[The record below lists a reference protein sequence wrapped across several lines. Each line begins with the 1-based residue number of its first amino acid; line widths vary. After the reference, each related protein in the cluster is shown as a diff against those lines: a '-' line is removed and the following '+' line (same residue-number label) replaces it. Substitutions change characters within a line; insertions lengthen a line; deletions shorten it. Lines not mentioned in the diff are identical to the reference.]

1 MTHLITDPAPD
12 SEGDRADPET
22 GLVGPAPIWRYREVL
37 TLLAVAILAQMM
49 VVAATV
55 AIAQRLYGLAGE
67 EITDLLG
74 REPRLAVPL
83 QLVTWLPALGYI
95 AYVVRRRYGMSL
107 REGLAWVRLP
117 KTARSYL
124 RTGALLA
131 LASAV
136 ASVVLSD
143 PTQANPMQDLFANR
157 EALWILVG
165 FGVLVA
171 PWIEEIVFRGFLYAA
186 FERAHGRWV
195 ALVVTSALFAALHG
209 TQYGWHWQQLSI
221 LLAVG
226 LVFGLIRMRSGSTKA
241 TTLVHAAYNGLL
253 FLAVL
258 SVPGGLS

>member
-1 MTHLITDPAPD
+1 MTGLFQDPA
-12 SEGDRADPET
+12 SGGEGERADPAA
-22 GLVGPAPIWRYREVL
+22 GHVDPAPIWRYREVL
-37 TLLAVAILAQMM
+37 TLLAVVILAQ
-49 VVAATV
+49 VIAVAATV
-55 AIAQRLYGLAGE
+55 AIAQRLFGLAGQE
-67 EITDLLG
+67 LSDLLS

-95 AYVVRRRYGMSL
+95 AYVVKGKYGMSL

-117 KTARSYL
+117 KPARSYL

-131 LASAV
+131 LGSAV

-143 PTQANPMQDLFANR
+143 PTQVSPMQDMFANR
-157 EALWILVG
+157 EALWILGG

-171 PWIEEIVFRGFLYAA
+171 PWLEEIVFRGFLYAA

-195 ALVVTSALFAALHG
+195 ALVVTSALFAVPHG
-209 TQYGWHWQQLSI
+209 SQYGWQWQQLSI